1 MNVTAQVKLEE
12 SMILAFIDPF
22 LVLILLEITLGLRD
36 QGKFDKQDLNR
47 KGSHAGLFC
56 KFAKI
61 QVNHITITHEITTQY
76 QNFRSTK

>member
-47 KGSHAGLFC
+47 KGSHAGLFLQIC
-56 KFAKI
+56 KNTS
-61 QVNHITITHEITTQY
+61 QSHHNHTRDHNSISKFPKH
-76 QNFRSTK
+76 